1 MLHSQSADREES
13 PSQVVRLTTCQWSS
27 ELASPAVDEI
37 RVCCVPL
44 EHPPLPITD
53 LFGCLA
59 ADERNRAERYLVVK
73 PRHQFIATRG
83 ILRLL
88 LGNILGIAPEKVPIG
103 YTGVGKPI
111 LLGISSA
118 LHFNVTHTDGL
129 GLIALASHV
138 IGVDVEKIRPI
149 ANPEGLIARFF
160 SPAEQATYLLLD
172 PLKRR
177 AGFFRGWTC
186 KEALIKAAG
195 LSVAYLDEFDVELN
209 PDEPAKLLAARH
221 PGLAGTEWGLAAWI
235 PAEGYS
241 AAVAVEGVR
250 EVATELAEPREDRR
264 GSVAGNR

>member
-1 MLHSQSADREES
+1 MLQSQSVDREES
-13 PSQVVRLTTCQWSS
+13 PSRVVRLTTCQWSP

-37 RVCCVPL
+37 RVCSVPL
-44 EHPPLPITD
+44 EHPPLPITE

-59 ADERNRAERYLVVK
+59 ADERDRAERYLVVK
-73 PRHQFIATRG
+73 PRQQFIVTRG

-88 LGNILGIAPEKVPIG
+88 LGTILGVAPEKVPIG

-111 LLGISSA
+111 VLGISDA

-129 GLIALASHV
+129 ALIALASRV
-138 IGVDVEKIRPI
+138 IGVDVEQIRPI
-149 ANPEGLIARFF
+149 ANLEGLVARFF
-160 SPAEQATYLLLD
+160 SPAEQAAYLLLD
-172 PLKRR
+172 PLKRL

-209 PDEPAKLLAARH
+209 PDESAKLLAARH
-221 PGLAGTEWGLAAWI
+221 PALAATEWGIAAWI

-241 AAVAVEGVR
+241 AAVAIKGVR
-250 EVATELAEPREDRR
+250 EVATELGEPR
-264 GSVAGNR
+264 VVQ